1 MAFMIEAKI
10 GVRYEDIEDAT
21 DANRQIQVALE
32 TGIKKCSG
40 ARVEIIQSLPSD

>member
-1 MAFMIEAKI
+1 MAFMIEAKVW
-10 GVRYEDIEDAT
+10 VRYEDVEDAV
-21 DANRQIQVALE
+21 DANKQIHVALE